1 MRGRVGKTA
10 PGLGV
15 CSGER
20 FRHLETLRRGK
31 YAKPYRKAANS
42 LSLRQRRSLYNAYFT
57 PNCFYAPADASHS
70 QTPQPLRSA
79 PQDAP

>member
-20 FRHLETLRRGK
+20 LRHLETLRRGK
-31 YAKPYRKAANS
+31 YAKTIQKSPQTRCRSDRAV
-42 LSLRQRRSLYNAYFT
+42 LSV
-57 PNCFYAPADASHS
+57 
-70 QTPQPLRSA
+70 
-79 PQDAP
+79 

>member
-20 FRHLETLRRGK
+20 LRHLETLRRGK
-31 YAKPYRKAANS
+31 YALYRKD
-42 LSLRQRRSLYNAYFT
+42 RSV
-57 PNCFYAPADASHS
+57 
-70 QTPQPLRSA
+70 
-79 PQDAP
+79 